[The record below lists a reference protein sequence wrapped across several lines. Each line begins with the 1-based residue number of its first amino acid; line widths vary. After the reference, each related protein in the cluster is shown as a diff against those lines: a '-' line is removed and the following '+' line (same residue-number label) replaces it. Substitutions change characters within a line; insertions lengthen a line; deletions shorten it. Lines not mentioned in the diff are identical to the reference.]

1 VTDTFNGREMGSK
14 ELLLAILSRPGM
26 FLSRPDMELL
36 DHFYRGYY
44 MTQGPSG
51 KPLEFDLRFEAWLK
65 KRLRCDAPS
74 WNKIIQAA
82 AEKRKVNPFV
92 LLGEL
97 LGEFPDA
104 PAETAS
110 E

>member
-1 VTDTFNGREMGSK
+1 MFEDSILDSK

-26 FLSRPDMELL
+26 FLDRPEMVFL

-51 KPLEFDLRFEAWLK
+51 KHLEFDLRFEAWLK

-92 LLGEL
+92 LLGEML
-97 LGEFPDA
+97 EEFPDA
-104 PAETAS
+104 PATTAS

>member
-1 VTDTFNGREMGSK
+1 MKIDSK

-36 DHFYRGYY
+36 DHFYRGYF

-51 KPLEFDLRFEAWLK
+51 KHLEFDLRFEAWLK
-65 KRLRCDAPS
+65 KKLDTDAPS
-74 WNKIIQAA
+74 WNKIIQTA

-92 LLGEL
+92 LLGEML
-97 LGEFPDA
+97 AEFPDEPATAA
-104 PAETAS
+104 PE
-110 E
+110 